1 MRFCE
6 GKAFL
11 IVLLAWCFAMPLSA
25 WKLGETIN
33 VQTLDGHFFPN
44 AELMSV
50 DAGGITICY
59 MNQQKE
65 PVLRGITFD
74 RLPMELRLRYGY
86 DPEKFAT
93 YQKGVG
99 TYRPPAVPE
108 SPQKTQSSPVQKGQ
122 SQTNRSDE
130 DNDDT
135 PSLTIAPWNW
145 YYSRP
150 KYIVPR
156 FPVKPPVKPGPHR
169 PGPPKPP
176 FRPYVP
182 GGRPVR

>member
-1 MRFCE
+1 MRICK

-33 VQTLDGHFFPN
+33 VQTLDGHFFSN

-86 DPEKFAT
+86 DPEKFAA

-99 TYRPPAVPE
+99 TYRPPAAPA
-108 SPQKTQSSPVQKGQ
+108 SPPKTQSTPDQKSQ
-122 SQTNRSDE
+122 SQSNRSDE
-130 DNDDT
+130 DNDT
-135 PSLTIAPWNW
+135 PPSLTIAPWNW

-150 KYIVPR
+150 K
-156 FPVKPPVKPGPHR
+156 
-169 PGPPKPP
+169 
-176 FRPYVP
+176 
-182 GGRPVR
+182 